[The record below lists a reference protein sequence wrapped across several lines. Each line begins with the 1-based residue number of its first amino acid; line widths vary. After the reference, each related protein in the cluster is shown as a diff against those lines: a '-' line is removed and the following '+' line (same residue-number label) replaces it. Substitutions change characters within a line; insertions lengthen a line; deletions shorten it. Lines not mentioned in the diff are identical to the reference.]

1 MVEYVG
7 KYNLD
12 FCGKAGNND
21 EYEMLIVSEFDEND
35 NEIVRKTFYL
45 KNTVETAKRLL
56 NSEILIA
63 ELMERPNNSRIRLA
77 QKTMILDTR

>member
-63 ELMERPNNSRIRLA
+63 ELMERPNNSRIRIARRTL
-77 QKTMILDTR
+77 ILNAN